1 MKNLR
6 LLPSTLF
13 AKPYPPLMVITT
25 CGKAFASEPS
35 YPARFS
41 EQRISLWFIQK
52 LMGHSS
58 SKTKAIY
65 TQLLTEEIRK
75 IKTLWM
81 IFIKQKVQQYI
92 PIWGVLLNTMWDVK
106 EINILKGVYT

>member
-1 MKNLR
+1 
-6 LLPSTLF
+6 
-13 AKPYPPLMVITT
+13 
-25 CGKAFASEPS
+25 
-35 YPARFS
+35 
-41 EQRISLWFIQK
+41 
-52 LMGHSS
+52 MGHSS

-81 IFIKQKVQQYI
+81 IFIKQKVQQYM
-92 PIWGVLLNTMWDVK
+92 PILGVLLNTMWDIK

>member
-1 MKNLR
+1 
-6 LLPSTLF
+6 
-13 AKPYPPLMVITT
+13 
-25 CGKAFASEPS
+25 
-35 YPARFS
+35 
-41 EQRISLWFIQK
+41 
-52 LMGHSS
+52 MGHSS